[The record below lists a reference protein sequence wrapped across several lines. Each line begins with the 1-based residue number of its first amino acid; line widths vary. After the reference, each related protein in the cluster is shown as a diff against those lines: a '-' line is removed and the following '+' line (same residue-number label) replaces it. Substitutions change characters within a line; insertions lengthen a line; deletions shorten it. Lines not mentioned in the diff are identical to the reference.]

1 MIRRVIYV
9 SKAVRPMGER
19 DLTALLEQAR
29 KKNAQLGIT
38 GMLLYRDGDF
48 LQVLEGPKD
57 GVLLLYS
64 RIIRDQRHHAVTTLA
79 NADVPER
86 GFGDWSMAFHEVT
99 PEDLEKHPV
108 LRPLADHRLTDVYLA
123 REAPAVDILRTF
135 QGELA

>member
-9 SKAVRPMGER
+9 SKAVRPMGDD
-19 DLTALLEQAR
+19 DLAMLLEHAR
-29 KKNAQLGIT
+29 TNNEKLGIT

-57 GVLLLYS
+57 AVLMLYS
-64 RIIRDQRHHAVTTLA
+64 KIIRDQRHHSIATLT

-86 GFGDWSMAFHEVT
+86 GFGDWTMAFHQVGA
-99 PEDLEKHPV
+99 EDLERHDV

-123 REAPAVDILRTF
+123 REAPALDILRTF
-135 QGELA
+135 QGEMA